1 MGKREKKAKKQAKAE
16 KARAKLTE
24 TADERRRR
32 CVCAFAVRVRSLSL
46 MAGSGRRRAEKKAR
60 KQAKRQADETVAGY
74 TNDSNPFG
82 DAQLSE
88 KFVWKKKVQNDARS
102 GVYHAKLSK
111 ADEKRRRD
119 EVGEEI
125 AKVKK
130 RRQERE
136 EEREAWEA
144 EKERMQREADEAEF
158 GDYAAQ
164 EDKFHLRQTRVRSQI
179 RIREGRAKAIDR
191 LTRNLSSVGT
201 GEFDIEVPQPY
212 TIFDGLSLYETEE
225 VRDDIKTNLEFDTD
239 NAEFWTCMMVVCD
252 DARSARQRSGEA
264 GSACAHQELHSSID
278 GDIQQ
283 VLRGKSGQELEDME
297 KSIEGKINSGGSVD
311 VEYWETLLR
320 KLKVQ
325 KAKAKLREFHSQL
338 LRGHLD
344 ALEDAERKDTFGRD
358 RELRL
363 CTFARS
369 ALARCGA
376 AISPA
381 DKLLPGQARGRGS
394 GVGGGCRER
403 SRVEC

>member
-1 MGKREKKAKKQAKAE
+1 MAE
-16 KARAKLTE
+16 
-24 TADERRRR
+24 
-32 CVCAFAVRVRSLSL
+32 
-46 MAGSGRRRAEKKAR
+46 SGRRRAEKKAR

-102 GVYHAKLSK
+102 GVYHAQLSK

-201 GEFDIEVPQPY
+201 DEFDIEVPQPY

-252 DARSARQRSGEA
+252 DARSARQRPGEA
-264 GSACAHQELHSSID
+264 GSACAHQELHTSID
-278 GDIQQ
+278 GDIEQ

>member
-1 MGKREKKAKKQAKAE
+1 
-16 KARAKLTE
+16 
-24 TADERRRR
+24 
-32 CVCAFAVRVRSLSL
+32 
-46 MAGSGRRRAEKKAR
+46 
-60 KQAKRQADETVAGY
+60 
-74 TNDSNPFG
+74 
-82 DAQLSE
+82 
-88 KFVWKKKVQNDARS
+88 
-102 GVYHAKLSK
+102 
-111 ADEKRRRD
+111 
-119 EVGEEI
+119 
-125 AKVKK
+125 
-130 RRQERE
+130 
-136 EEREAWEA
+136 
-144 EKERMQREADEAEF
+144 
-158 GDYAAQ
+158 
-164 EDKFHLRQTRVRSQI
+164 
-179 RIREGRAKAIDR
+179 
-191 LTRNLSSVGT
+191 
-201 GEFDIEVPQPY
+201 
-212 TIFDGLSLYETEE
+212 
-225 VRDDIKTNLEFDTD
+225 
-239 NAEFWTCMMVVCD
+239 
-252 DARSARQRSGEA
+252 
-264 GSACAHQELHSSID
+264 
-278 GDIQQ
+278 
-283 VLRGKSGQELEDME
+283 ME